1 MFTVLVANPKGGA
14 GKTTIATNLAAYLA
28 GKHQR
33 VVIADM
39 DRQRSSAR
47 WLARRPRGFPEIRG
61 ALPDTDKNIIRDYA
75 PQWLIID
82 APAGLHGAELA
93 DLVKSADAVLVPVAT
108 SAFDFE
114 ASTDFISELAT
125 LKPIKDGKRALAIV
139 GSKVDGRTVA
149 ASDLDAFLQPL
160 LLDVLTH
167 IRDSQLYVHAA
178 RDGLSIFDQPR
189 SRAEEAWADWPP
201 VLHWLQGLVSAK
213 FAKADPPHSTSTAR

>member
-1 MFTVLVANPKGGA
+1 MFTILVANSKGGA
-14 GKTTIATNLAAYLA
+14 GKTTIATNLAGYLA
-28 GKHQR
+28 GKRQR
-33 VVIADM
+33 VIIRDM
-39 DRQRSSAR
+39 DRQRSAGR
-47 WLARRPRGFPEIRG
+47 LLTRRPRGFPEIRG
-61 ALPDTDKNIIRDYA
+61 AFPDTDKSIIRDYA

-114 ASTDFISELAT
+114 ASADFIAELAT
-125 LKPIKDGKRALAIV
+125 LKPIKDGKRALAIL
-139 GSKVDGRTVA
+139 GSKVDGRTIA
-149 ASDLDAFLQPL
+149 ASDLDAFLSPL
-160 LLDVLTH
+160 SLDVLTH

-201 VLHWLQGLVSAK
+201 VMHWLQGLVSAK
-213 FAKADPPHSTSTAR
+213 SGKTEH